1 MIETNALVKRFG
13 DFTALTSLTASIPRG
28 SVYGLVGSNGSGK
41 STFLRLVSGVY
52 MPDGGTLSVD
62 GQPVYENTA
71 VKSRI
76 FFLADDLFFLP
87 QSSMDD
93 MARFYERAYPSFSRE
108 EYRKLCTIFPL
119 DPKKKLST
127 FSKGMKRQA
136 ALLLGLSCRPDLLL
150 LDEAFD
156 GLDPVIRGAVRKLL
170 SDEISDRE
178 LTVIITSHNLRE
190 LEDLC
195 DQVGLLHQGRILFQ
209 RDIDELKLG
218 FCKVHAAFPAGI
230 EDADLKVLDIMQLSR
245 TGSLLNLI
253 VRGNSTDASN
263 YLLEKGAVFAEG
275 VPLTLEEVFIHE
287 MEAVGYDYNNILF

>member
-13 DFTALTSLTASIPRG
+13 DFTALSSLTTTIAKG

-52 MPDGGTLSVD
+52 MPDGGSVTVD
-62 GQPVYENTA
+62 GQPVYENVA
-71 VKSRI
+71 VKRRI
-76 FFLADDLFFLP
+76 FFLADDLYFLP
-87 QSSMDD
+87 QSTMDD
-93 MARFYERAYPSFSRE
+93 MARFYRRAYPGFSQE
-108 EYRKLCTIFPL
+108 AYEKLCTIFPL
-119 DPKKKLST
+119 DPKKKLT
-127 FSKGMKRQA
+127 AFSKGMKRQA
-136 ALLLGLSCRPDLLL
+136 ALLLGLSCKPDLLL

-156 GLDPVIRGAVRKLL
+156 GLDPVIRSAVRKLL
-170 SDEISDRE
+170 SDEIAARDM
-178 LTVIITSHNLRE
+178 TVIVTSHNLRE

-218 FCKVHAAFPAGI
+218 FCKVHAAFPGGI
-230 EDADLKVLDIMQLSR
+230 EDGELQGLDIMQLSR

-253 VRGNSTDASN
+253 VRGNSADASDF
-263 YLLEKGAVFAEG
+263 LLGKGAVFAEG

-287 MEAVGYDYNNILF
+287 MEAVGYDYNNIIF

>member
-13 DFTALTSLTASIPRG
+13 DFTALTSLTTSIPRG

-52 MPDGGTLSVD
+52 MPDGGTLAID
-62 GQPVYENTA
+62 GEPVYENTA

-108 EYRKLCTIFPL
+108 EYRKLCTVFPL

-136 ALLLGLSCRPDLLL
+136 ALLLGLSCKPDLLL

-195 DQVGLLHQGRILFQ
+195 DQVGLLHQGKILFQ

-218 FCKVHAAFPAGI
+218 FCKVHAAFPGGI
-230 EDADLKVLDIMQLSR
+230 EDEDLKVLDIMQLSR

-253 VRGNSTDASN
+253 VRGNSADASN

-287 MEAVGYDYNNILF
+287 MEAVGYDYNNIVF